1 MDFNLTSGQA
11 GFRETV
17 RSFAERE
24 IAPIAEELDAKGEF
38 HYRLL
43 PKMAELG
50 LFGLLFPEKYG
61 GSAVDTVT
69 YSLVLEELARVD
81 SSVAATVAGQMNLC
95 GDLIYRLGTETQRR
109 NWLVPLIRGEMLGGF
124 GLTEP
129 GAGSDAGGIATR
141 AEFKGA
147 EWLINGAKCF
157 ISNAGTRM
165 KEIVVIAAVTGV
177 ETATGKNKKLISA
190 FAVESGTPGYRAGK
204 QYRKMGWRS
213 SATAEL
219 IFQDCLVPKD
229 NLLGE
234 EGRGF
239 GQFLQ
244 TLNLGRIAIASLGL
258 GLARG
263 CLEIS
268 LAYAKERHQF
278 GQPIA
283 KFQAIQFKLA
293 DMALKVE
300 LARLITHKAAVLRDR
315 GKPFAQAAAMA
326 KLYASEIAT
335 EVAHQAIQVHG
346 GAGFMDECPVS
357 RFYRDA
363 RILELGEG
371 TSEIQRMVIARSLGC

>member
-1 MDFNLTSGQA
+1 MDFNLTPEQV
-11 GFRETV
+11 GFRETA
-17 RSFAERE
+17 RRFAEKE
-24 IAPIAEELDAKGEF
+24 VVPIAEELDAKGEF
-38 HYRLL
+38 HYRLI

-61 GSAVDTVT
+61 GSAVDTIT

-81 SSVAATVAGQMNLC
+81 SSVAATVAGQVNLC
-95 GDLIYRLGTETQRR
+95 GDLIYRLGSETQRQK
-109 NWLVPLIRGEMLGGF
+109 WLVPLIRGELLGGF

-141 AEFKGA
+141 AQRKDA
-147 EWLINGAKCF
+147 QWLINGAKCF

-165 KEIVVIAAVTGV
+165 KEVVVLAA
-177 ETATGKNKKLISA
+177 ATGIDPATGKKLISA
-190 FAVESGTPGYRAGK
+190 IAVESATPGYRTGQ

-219 IFQDCLVPKD
+219 IFQDCLVPQE

-239 GQFLQ
+239 RQFLQ
-244 TLNLGRIAIASLGL
+244 TLNLGRIAIASLGF
-258 GLARG
+258 GLAQG
-263 CLEIS
+263 CLELS
-268 LAYAKERHQF
+268 LAYAKERRQF

-300 LARLITHKAAVLRDR
+300 LARLITHKAATLRDQ
-315 GKPFAQAAAMA
+315 GQPFAQEAAMA

-335 EVAHQAIQVHG
+335 QVSHQAIQIHG
-346 GAGFMDECPVS
+346 GTGFMDECPVS

-363 RILELGEG
+363 RILEIGEG
-371 TSEIQRMVIARSLGC
+371 TSEIQRLVIARNLGC